1 MGYNT
6 LMVTTRKNVFGCAA
20 NFLRGKKC
28 IWCGSFKVNR
38 TARGYVKCRLCHKQK
53 SVKMIRTEIGIVT
66 GFYQQQPAY
75 RLASDLDLDYQ
86 TVTRVYQKLR
96 LALYHTTELEG
107 AKLSGEIEMD
117 ESYFGG
123 RRKGKRGR
131 GAKGKSIVFGLL
143 ERDGRVYTRVV
154 EGVSADD
161 LMTVIRKKTRKGSV
175 YYSDTFKSYNSLKR
189 LGKHLRVNHSK
200 HMVDTRTKNHI
211 NGIEGFWS
219 FAKHI
224 LYNYRGVSKY
234 HFPMYLKEVEYRFNH
249 RKENLFK
256 LFLMIYFGCVSH

>member
-1 MGYNT
+1 
-6 LMVTTRKNVFGCAA
+6 MVTARNNVFNCAA
-20 NFLRGKKC
+20 NFLRGRKC
-28 IWCGSFKVNR
+28 IFCGSFGICKTR
-38 TARGYVKCRLCHKQK
+38 RGYVKCRHKTCGKQK
-53 SVKMIRTEIGIVT
+53 SLKRLRKEIGIIT

-75 RLASDLDLDYQ
+75 RVANDLGLGYQ
-86 TVTRVYQKLR
+86 VVTRVYQRLR
-96 LALYHTTELEG
+96 EAIYHVAELEAG
-107 AKLSGEIEMD
+107 KLKGEIEID
-117 ESYFGG
+117 EAYFGG

-131 GAKGKSIVFGLL
+131 GAAGKSIVFGLL

-189 LGKHLRVNHSK
+189 LGKHLTVNHSK
-200 HMVDTRTKNHI
+200 DMVSKKTKNHI

-249 RKENLFK
+249 RQENLFK
-256 LFLMIYFGCVSH
+256 LLLSVYFGYVSH

>member
-1 MGYNT
+1 M
-6 LMVTTRKNVFGCAA
+6 
-20 NFLRGKKC
+20 KK
-28 IWCGSFKVNR
+28 
-38 TARGYVKCRLCHKQK
+38 
-53 SVKMIRTEIGIVT
+53 IRTETGIVS

-75 RLASDLDLDYQ
+75 RLANDLGIDYQ

-96 LALYHTTELEG
+96 LLIYHIAELEG

-123 RRKGKRGR
+123 KRKGKRGG
-131 GAKGKSIVFGLL
+131 GAGGKSIVFGLL
-143 ERDGRVYTRVV
+143 ERDGRVYTKVV
-154 EGVSADD
+154 ERVTADE
-161 LMTVIRKKTRKGSV
+161 LMAHIRKHTPKRSV
-175 YYSDTFKSYNSLKR
+175 YYTDTFRSYNSLKR
-189 LGKHLRVNHSK
+189 WGKHHRLNHSK
-200 HMVDTRTKNHI
+200 AFAYKHGRNHI

-219 FAKHI
+219 YTKHI

-256 LFLMIYFGCVSH
+256 LFLNIYFGYVSN

>member
-1 MGYNT
+1 
-6 LMVTTRKNVFGCAA
+6 MVKRSINVLSCAT

-28 IWCGSFKVNR
+28 LFCGSFKVNR
-38 TARGYVKCRLCHKQK
+38 TARGYVKCRSCLKQK
-53 SVKMIRTEIGIVT
+53 SLKMIRTEIGIVT

-75 RLASDLDLDYQ
+75 RLANDLGVDYQ
-86 TVTRVYQKLR
+86 TVTRVYQILR
-96 LALYHTTELEG
+96 TALYHIAELEG
-107 AKLSGEIEMD
+107 TKLSGEIEMD
-117 ESYFGG
+117 EAYFGG
-123 RRKGKRGR
+123 RRKGQRGR
-131 GAKGKSIVFGLL
+131 GARGKSIVFGLL

-154 EGVSADD
+154 EGVSAND
-161 LMTVIRKKTRKGSV
+161 LMAVIKKKTRKGSV

-189 LGKHLRVNHSK
+189 LGKHMRVNHSK
-200 HMVDTRTKNHI
+200 SMVDKKTKNHI

-256 LFLMIYFGCVSH
+256 LFLTTYFGYVSH